1 MESTLHVPEEREQL
15 LEKFSLRLRS
25 SREAMH
31 PTVTQR
37 DVANRLGVSF
47 SAVNLW
53 EQGRNFPNPNLLVEL
68 SKWFSVSVDW
78 LLGLDDSGPRKLT
91 LLHPS
96 APRISTV
103 PVVPSLSLNR
113 WTWDTA
119 LDAVQTRNAYP
130 EGTAAA
136 IVVASASL
144 ETVVKSG
151 DYAVISKAHNPEP
164 GSIVLVAIG
173 KATEPVLRKYVREGG
188 DDLLVADDTR
198 YPTRRLDEGARI
210 IGRLVET
217 IRRTIV

>member
-1 MESTLHVPEEREQL
+1 MESTEHVPDEREQL

-31 PTVTQR
+31 PVVTQR

-53 EQGRNFPNPNLLVEL
+53 EQGRNFPTPNLLVEL

-78 LLGLDDSGPRKLT
+78 LLGLDESGPRKLT
-91 LLHPS
+91 VT
-96 APRISTV
+96 APGALRINTV
-103 PVVPSLSLNR
+103 PVVSSLALNR
-113 WTWDTA
+113 WTWDIA

-136 IVVASASL
+136 IVVASESL
-144 ETVVKSG
+144 ETVVKNG

-164 GSIVLVAIG
+164 GSIVLAAIG
-173 KATEPVLRKYVREGG
+173 RASEPVLRKYVREGG
-188 DDLLVADDTR
+188 EELLVADDTR
-198 YPTRRLDEGARI
+198 YPTKRLEEGVRI